1 MEEQRNSMLKQIL
14 TPEAKDRLSR
24 VQMVKPENARAVE
37 EHLIRLARAGKLSDR
52 VDESTLIKMLE
63 DVSAQVESG
72 AAGDGKIKKV
82 IIQRKKRKGSDEEDD
97 DDF

>member
-82 IIQRKKRKGSDEEDD
+82 IIQRKKRKGSDKEDD